1 MPLAAPQFRLHALS
15 RDKPRRT
22 MMKKLILQ
30 MQMSVDGF
38 VGANEDHPW
47 QLWEWG
53 DESGWDDELKQDFNA
68 VFAGIDTILL
78 SRKMVQEGYL
88 THWGNA
94 AKKFPRDPFYAFAQR
109 VVDAQKVALSDKLK
123 HSVWERTR
131 VASGDLP
138 REVNALKAGEGG
150 DMAVFGGAGFASA
163 LIAAGLVDEFQLFIN
178 PAVLGAGRRI
188 FDQGGFQNL
197 ALLGSKAYACGMVVN
212 SYAPVG

>member
-1 MPLAAPQFRLHALS
+1 
-15 RDKPRRT
+15 
-22 MMKKLILQ
+22 MKKLILQ

-38 VGANEDHPW
+38 VGAHEDHAW

-53 DESGWDDELKQDFNA
+53 DESAWDDELKQDFNA

-78 SRKMVQEGYL
+78 SRKMAQEGYL
-88 THWGNA
+88 AHWGNA

-109 VVDAQKVALSDKLK
+109 VVDTRKVVLSDKLK
-123 HSVWERTR
+123 QSAWERTML
-131 VASGDLP
+131 ASGDLP

-188 FDQGGFQNL
+188 FDQGGFQTL
-197 ALLGSKAYACGMVVN
+197 RLLGSKAYACGMVVN
-212 SYAPVG
+212 RYGSVG